1 MPSARAAPRG
11 PKVNVDDFA
20 CEQGGERGLFAI
32 GKRYGVVYVLIAR
45 LQCQGLQ
52 RTLDAGMIRVLTV
65 FLAVRLLIGTNEEG
79 GERVCLALGD
89 CQPILHVT
97 QTIHTGMRIQP
108 FCRCQVLFFNK
119 FPIRLFGLPIGCDE
133 GIIAVGRMI
142 FGKKLFL
149 LLRG

>member
-52 RTLDAGMIRVLTV
+52 RTLDADMIRVLTV

-79 GERVCLALGD
+79 GTRTKRKKG
-89 CQPILHVT
+89 
-97 QTIHTGMRIQP
+97 TG
-108 FCRCQVLFFNK
+108 
-119 FPIRLFGLPIGCDE
+119 E
-133 GIIAVGRMI
+133 
-142 FGKKLFL
+142 
-149 LLRG
+149 